1 MSQPNEALAG
11 SAPAEGLRG
20 IIADWSRDRRTFS
33 MGWGKA
39 MIWIFIIS
47 DIFVFGCFLA
57 AYAAVRLAATD
68 PWPDTSK
75 VFALTV
81 GGTEV
86 PLLLIAIMTFILIT
100 SSGTMALAVTYG
112 HRGDR
117 AKTAMLLGITVLLG
131 LTFLGMQV
139 FEWVSLISSGFR
151 PWYNPAGASQ
161 FGAAFFMLTGFHGL
175 HVTVGLI
182 YLAIMTLRVIRGH
195 YDREGT
201 YEPVET
207 AGLYWHFVD
216 LVWVF
221 VFAFLY
227 LI

>member
-1 MSQPNEALAG
+1 MSQSKEAVAG
-11 SAPAEGLRG
+11 QAPGQGLREF
-20 IIADWSRDRRTFS
+20 IADWSRDRRTFS

-39 MIWIFIIS
+39 MIWVFIVS

-57 AYAAVRLAATD
+57 AYAAARLAATE

-75 VFALTV
+75 VFALTI
-81 GGTEV
+81 GSTEV

-112 HRGDR
+112 HKGDR
-117 AKTAMLLGITVLLG
+117 AKTALLIGITALLGMV
-131 LTFLGMQV
+131 FLGMQAY
-139 FEWVSLISSGFR
+139 EWTHLIAAGFR
-151 PWYNPAGASQ
+151 PWSNPAGASQ

-175 HVTVGLI
+175 HVTAGLI
-182 YLAIMTLRVIRGH
+182 YLLVMTWRVVRGH

>member
-1 MSQPNEALAG
+1 MSQAKDAMAVH
-11 SAPAEGLRG
+11 APRQGMSG
-20 IIADWSRDRRTFS
+20 IIADWSQDRRVFP

-47 DIFVFGCFLA
+47 DIFVFGAFLS
-57 AYAAVRLAATD
+57 AYAAVRLAATE

-81 GGTEV
+81 GGVEV
-86 PLLLIAIMTFILIT
+86 PLLLIAIMTFILIS
-100 SSGTMALAVTYG
+100 SSGTMAMAVNFG

-117 AKTAMLLGITVLLG
+117 AKTALMLGITVILG

-139 FEWVSLISSGFR
+139 YEWSSLLGSGFR
-151 PWYNPAGASQ
+151 PYGNPAGASQ
-161 FGAAFFMLTGFHGL
+161 FGASFFMLTGFHGL

-182 YLAIMTLRVIRGH
+182 YLTVMLLRVLRGH

-201 YEPVET
+201 YEPVES

>member
-1 MSQPNEALAG
+1 MSQPKEALAG
-11 SAPAEGLRG
+11 HTPRPGLRG
-20 IIADWSRDRRTFS
+20 LITDFAQDRNTYP

-47 DIFVFGCFLA
+47 DLFVFGSFLS
-57 AYAAVRLAATD
+57 AYAAVRLAATE
-68 PWPDTSK
+68 PWPNTSE

-81 GGTEV
+81 GGVEV

-112 HRGDR
+112 HQGQR
-117 AKTAMLLGITVLLG
+117 AKTALMLGITTVLG
-131 LTFLGMQV
+131 ITFLGMQV
-139 FEWVSLISSGFR
+139 FEWVSLIEAGFR
-151 PWYNPAGASQ
+151 PWSNPAGASQ

-182 YLAIMTLRVIRGH
+182 YMGIMTLRVMRGH

-201 YEPVET
+201 YEPIET
-207 AGLYWHFVD
+207 TGLYWHFVD